1 VSLKDIYKRLW
12 QNYIMSKTKTILK
25 YSLVILSSFL
35 ALFLSDEKF
44 LEEFAFI
51 LVFIG
56 FIVLLY
62 LIFLVLRGCWRF
74 IISDEK
80 GNFFTEGFAI
90 TIVFFTAA
98 YFMGSALEDQ
108 DLRNSSVKVL
118 SINNLIKEA
127 NAIEEIYPCK
137 KLNKFK
143 EIEDLEKG
151 ITYDQKKTLNYSS
164 LRFSTEDYND
174 IKSRL
179 DNRCYFNQT
188 TKRIAS
194 EIEEFHSNST
204 NITTLKCSIP
214 KLINDGIEYN
224 KAVYV
229 LTGDGRS
236 ELYYNPTNSFYNDK
250 IYLLFNKEEL
260 GSQSM
265 SVAIDQKTGETKI
278 DKDYLEISEYNYGI
292 VGWSLSRESLAM
304 SKFQSQT
311 RQHPFKSEGVFNVV
325 SKSKLESQCELFASD
340 NIFGFIKNESFDLR
354 NKTILKKENDILKAK
369 QKKIRQAEEQ
379 LKKNKI

>member
-1 VSLKDIYKRLW
+1 
-12 QNYIMSKTKTILK
+12 M
-25 YSLVILSSFL
+25 
-35 ALFLSDEKF
+35 
-44 LEEFAFI
+44 
-51 LVFIG
+51 
-56 FIVLLY
+56 
-62 LIFLVLRGCWRF
+62 
-74 IISDEK
+74 
-80 GNFFTEGFAI
+80 
-90 TIVFFTAA
+90 
-98 YFMGSALEDQ
+98 
-108 DLRNSSVKVL
+108 
-118 SINNLIKEA
+118 
-127 NAIEEIYPCK
+127 
-137 KLNKFK
+137 
-143 EIEDLEKG
+143 
-151 ITYDQKKTLNYSS
+151 
-164 LRFSTEDYND
+164 
-174 IKSRL
+174 
-179 DNRCYFNQT
+179 
-188 TKRIAS
+188 
-194 EIEEFHSNST
+194 
-204 NITTLKCSIP
+204 KCSIP